1 MSSAPLIHPAAEG
14 DEGEYM
20 AGRHGHG
27 HIKSFVRRAG
37 RMSEAQHRY
46 FDEMMPKI
54 GIPYQ
59 PSPIDLAAVYG
70 RNAPK
75 ILEIGCGM
83 GETTARIAEA
93 MPEKDFFGLE
103 VHVPGVGALCK
114 LIAEKKLSN
123 LRIGNHDA
131 VEVVRDMLPEGA
143 LDGIHIFFPDPWHK
157 TRHKMRRLI
166 QPPFVE
172 LLASRLKHGGYI
184 HCATDWENYALQ
196 MLEVL
201 GQESSLQNSVA
212 NPTATELAAALE
224 ADRAEG
230 LAGFA
235 PRPDYRPLTKFE
247 NRGLRLGHG
256 VWDLVFIKR

>member
-59 PSPIDLAAVYG
+59 SSPIDLAAVYG

-114 LIAEKKLSN
+114 LIAEKNLSN

-131 VEVVRDMLPEGA
+131 VEVVRDMLPEGS

-157 TRHKMRRLI
+157 TRHKKRRLI

-172 LLASRLKHGGYI
+172 LLASRLKPGAYI

-201 GQESSLQNSVA
+201 GQESTLQNSVA
-212 NPTATELAAALE
+212 NPTAAELAAALE

-230 LAGFA
+230 IAGFA

>member
-1 MSSAPLIHPAAEG
+1 MSNDLLIENAADTVYTEG
-14 DEGEYM
+14 REGGVE
-20 AGRHGHG
+20 HG

-54 GIPYQ
+54 GISYQ
-59 PSPIDLAAVYG
+59 PTPIDLSSVYG
-70 RNAPK
+70 RTAPK

-83 GETTARIAEA
+83 GETTAKIAEIF
-93 MPEKDFFGLE
+93 PEKDFFGLE

-114 LIAEKKLSN
+114 LIAEKGLHN

-131 VEVVRDMLPEGA
+131 VEVVRDMLPEA
-143 LDGIHIFFPDPWHK
+143 SLDGIHIFFPDPWHK
-157 TRHKMRRLI
+157 TRHKKRRLI
-166 QPPFVE
+166 QSPFIA
-172 LLASRLKHGGYI
+172 LLCSRLKPGAYI

-196 MLEVL
+196 MLDVL
-201 GQESSLQNSVA
+201 GQEPSLQNSVTG
-212 NPTATELAAALE
+212 PTPDALAAALE
-224 ADRAEG
+224 ADKAEG

>member
-1 MSSAPLIHPAAEG
+1 MSGAPLIHPAVEG
-14 DEGEYM
+14 EEGEYT
-20 AGRHGHG
+20 AGRHG

-37 RMSEAQHRY
+37 RMSEAQQRY
-46 FDEMMPKI
+46 YETMLPKI

-59 PSPIDLAAVYG
+59 AAPIDLHALFG
-70 RNAPK
+70 RVAPK

-93 MPEKDFFGLE
+93 HPENDYFGLE
-103 VHVPGVGALCK
+103 VHVPGIGALCK
-114 LIAEKKLSN
+114 LIAEKNLSN

-131 VEVVRDMLPEGA
+131 VEVVRDMLPEGS

-157 TRHKMRRLI
+157 TRHKKRRLI
-166 QPPFVE
+166 QPPFVA
-172 LLASRLKHGGYI
+172 LLASRLKPGGYI

-196 MLEVL
+196 MLAVL
-201 GQESSLQNSVA
+201 GQETSLQNSVA
-212 NPTATELAAALE
+212 NPSAGELAAALE
-224 ADRAEG
+224 ADTTAG

-235 PRPDYRPLTKFE
+235 PRPEYRPLTKFE

-256 VWDLVFIKR
+256 VWDLVFTRR

>member
-1 MSSAPLIHPAAEG
+1 MSGAPLIHPAAEG

-59 PSPIDLAAVYG
+59 PSPIDLTAVYG

-114 LIAEKKLSN
+114 LIAEKNLSN

-157 TRHKMRRLI
+157 TRHKKRRLI

-172 LLASRLKHGGYI
+172 LLASRLKPGGYI

-212 NPTATELAAALE
+212 NPSAAELAAALE
-224 ADRAEG
+224 ADHAEG

>member
-1 MSSAPLIHPAAEG
+1 M
-14 DEGEYM
+14 
-20 AGRHGHG
+20 
-27 HIKSFVRRAG
+27 
-37 RMSEAQHRY
+37 
-46 FDEMMPKI
+46 
-54 GIPYQ
+54 
-59 PSPIDLAAVYG
+59 
-70 RNAPK
+70 
-75 ILEIGCGM
+75 
-83 GETTARIAEA
+83 
-93 MPEKDFFGLE
+93 
-103 VHVPGVGALCK
+103 PGVGALCK
-114 LIAEKKLSN
+114 LIAEKNLNN

-131 VEVVRDMLPEGA
+131 VEVVRDMLPEGS

-157 TRHKMRRLI
+157 TRHKKRRLI

-172 LLASRLKHGGYI
+172 LLASRLKPGGYI

-201 GQESSLQNSVA
+201 GQETSLQNSVA
-212 NPTATELAAALE
+212 NPTAAELAAALE

-247 NRGLRLGHG
+247 SRGLRLGHG